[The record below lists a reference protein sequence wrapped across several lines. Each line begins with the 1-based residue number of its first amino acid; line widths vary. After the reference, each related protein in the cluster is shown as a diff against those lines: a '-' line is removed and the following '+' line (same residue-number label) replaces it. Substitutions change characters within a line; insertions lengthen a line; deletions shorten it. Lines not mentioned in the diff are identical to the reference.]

1 MATMVSE
8 RSEVDTRSAFRSVKE
23 AVSVLGGRILAGN
36 PPRRQMS
43 DSMLPSKQIS
53 SASSSPP
60 SYSSSTSRFVHERDD
75 ELAIFNFLRSLE
87 KELKETKQELLRLKE
102 REAETEVIVT
112 ALKAQLMKKVP
123 ESIVIEEARAGESPR
138 GVRSERWQEEK
149 LENIEYSPSLAQT
162 FNLRELEDD
171 GFDRWRKMKAPKK
184 KKPVVP
190 LIIHIFSKKK
200 KSSHM
205 NSSSIYSSSFYSDL
219 SF

>member
-1 MATMVSE
+1 MTTMASE

-23 AVSVLGGRILAGN
+23 AVSVLGGQILVGN
-36 PPRRQMS
+36 PPHLQMS
-43 DSMLPSKQIS
+43 NSMLPSKQIS

-60 SYSSSTSRFVHERDD
+60 FYSASTSHFVHDKD
-75 ELAIFNFLRSLE
+75 EELTIFNFLRSLE
-87 KELKETKQELLRLKE
+87 KELKETKRELLRLKE

-112 ALKAQLMKKVP
+112 ALRAQLMKKVP
-123 ESIVIEEARAGESPR
+123 ESIVVEEARAGESPR

-162 FNLRELEDD
+162 FNFRELEDD
-171 GFDRWRKMKAPKK
+171 GFDRWRKMKVPKK
-184 KKPVVP
+184 KKPMVP
-190 LIIHIFSKKK
+190 LIIDIFSKKN
-200 KSSHM
+200 KSSHK